1 VPCCIADHFSPDLNP
16 FLEDKRMPTTA
27 SNAPTQTAPIG
38 KLLTLMEGSARFAR
52 DSVHRAA
59 ADFGSAWEQDFSAM
73 LANFYA
79 SDAAL
84 LDAVKGYAAFVM
96 DSMRRQKRFEKEL
109 SYPAKTYAEAAAEVY
124 YNDDYMRRQ
133 YLPGLLLSH
142 YLWPHHYQQIEYF
155 KSQFLPW
162 MQAQQVTEF
171 AEVGVGTGIYSRLA
185 LQQQSNLR
193 GVGFDIS
200 PLSLQFTAAHVK
212 SFGFASRYQTLQQ
225 NIIEQASSQRFRA
238 VVCVEVLEHLEDPV
252 ALLKGLKDLCA
263 SDGKLFVTAALNA
276 AHADHIY
283 LYTNPQQVWE
293 QVEAAGLHME
303 HCFFANAYAPAAPGL
318 PVPSALAMVLTPKA

>member
-1 VPCCIADHFSPDLNP
+1 MNTTPMSLSAETLN
-16 FLEDKRMPTTA
+16 
-27 SNAPTQTAPIG
+27 
-38 KLLTLMEGSARFAR
+38 KLLAMMEGSARFAR
-52 DSVHRAA
+52 DSVKRAA
-59 ADFGSAWEQDFSAM
+59 AEFGPAWEDDFAAM
-73 LANFYA
+73 LQRFYG

-84 LDAVKGYAAFVM
+84 LDAVKGYGAFVM
-96 DSMRRQKRFEKEL
+96 DSMRRQKRFEQDL

-142 YLWPHHYQQIEYF
+142 YLWTHHYQQIEYF
-155 KSQFLPW
+155 KGFFLPW
-162 MQAQQVTEF
+162 LQRQNVTEF

-185 LQQQSNLR
+185 LQHLPGLR

-200 PLSLQFTAAHVK
+200 PLSLEFTAAHVA
-212 SFGFASRYQTLQQ
+212 SFGFAGRYQARKQ
-225 NIIEQASSQRFRA
+225 NVIEEPSAQRFRA

-252 ALLKGLKDLCA
+252 ALLKGLKGLCA
-263 SDGKLFVTAALNA
+263 PDGKLFVTAALNA

-283 LYTNPQQVWE
+283 LYSHPQQVLD
-293 QVEAAGLHME
+293 QVETAGLHLE
-303 HCFFANAYAPAAPGL
+303 HCFFANAYAPAKPGL

>member
-1 VPCCIADHFSPDLNP
+1 
-16 FLEDKRMPTTA
+16 MPTIAT
-27 SNAPTQTAPIG
+27 STRPETAPIA
-38 KLLTLMEGSARFAR
+38 KLLSLMEGSARFAR
-52 DSVHRAA
+52 ESVHRASA
-59 ADFGSAWEQDFSAM
+59 EFGSTWGSDFSAM
-73 LANFYA
+73 LMNFYP

-96 DSMRRQKRFEKEL
+96 DSMRRQKRFEQEL

-155 KSQFLPW
+155 KSYFLPW

-185 LQQQSNLR
+185 LQHRSDLR

-200 PLSLQFTAAHVK
+200 PLSLEFTAAHVE
-212 SFGFASRYQTLQQ
+212 SFGFAARYQTRQQ
-225 NIIEQASSQRFRA
+225 NIIEQPSEQRFRA
-238 VVCVEVLEHLEDPV
+238 VLCVEVLEHLEDPV
-252 ALLKGLKDLCA
+252 ALLKGLKQLCT

-276 AHADHIY
+276 AHADHIF
-283 LYTNPQQVWE
+283 LYRQPQEVWA

-303 HCFFANAYAPAAPGL
+303 HCFFANAYAPAKPGL
-318 PVPSALAMVLTPKA
+318 PVPSALAMVLSPKV

>member
-1 VPCCIADHFSPDLNP
+1 MSTNAT
-16 FLEDKRMPTTA
+16 PTEVQT
-27 SNAPTQTAPIG
+27 TAPIA
-38 KLLTLMEGSARFAR
+38 KLLALMEGSARFAR

-59 ADFGSAWEQDFSAM
+59 AEFGPTWAADFSAM
-73 LANFYA
+73 LSRFYA
-79 SDAAL
+79 DDAAL
-84 LDAVKGYAAFVM
+84 LDALKGYAAFVM

-155 KSQFLPW
+155 KSYFLPW
-162 MQAQQVTEF
+162 MRAHQVTEF

-185 LQQQSNLR
+185 LQQDAELR
-193 GVGFDIS
+193 GVAFDIS
-200 PLSLQFTAAHVK
+200 PLSLQFSAAHVA
-212 SFGFASRYQTLQQ
+212 SFGFASRYQTRQH
-225 NIIEQASSQRFRA
+225 NIIEQASEQRFAA

-252 ALLKGLKDLCA
+252 AFLVGLKNLCR

-283 LYTNPQQVWE
+283 LYRQPQEVWA

-303 HCFFANAYAPAAPGL
+303 HCFFANAYAPTSPGQ